1 VAALSNLLDPYNPV
15 GCFIAVLKSRGSIPT
30 TINCLRPMGANDMS
44 ESCQRNDG
52 CDSDGDSVVA
62 AFASVDFSGVDFD
75 SSAPVEEGLGLSV
88 VDDQEWTK
96 EWASWERETPFLGF
110 ASSLALTADDDTM
123 DKGCGSAACRQIFT
137 VVSQLSDWIN
147 QGAYQKVLRSPFSMR
162 LFEKQSPSN
171 AADSTLA
178 SADSAK
184 HVRHY
189 LRQRVVEIGSESVAS
204 CAALELIGIAA
215 FNLYLQSNYTGP
227 SLQEDQL
234 HDVNPHPDLGSML
247 VPGLYCNSVEED
259 TTATTTPLSKG
270 NNSMQNAILAEL
282 VVDGEWPCP
291 ICHTPYFLLVARIL
305 LSTLA
310 QTAIHKIDPNTERT
324 ASEGMRDWLGDPD
337 SMSAAAPPSIAAT
350 SFRAHC
356 ARLRGVFV
364 WSARACVAHERLLQ
378 ARQSTG
384 TLWTEAQHLFE
395 ICRASVAS
403 DELTAA
409 STVGG
414 NSLSASVIWLEW
426 GLAQHFFDQPGKGRK
441 SFRQA
446 MQHTGLSVEVTG
458 AIGKRTK
465 FQQQSTAQML
475 VRAKSVSQPSVEPLP
490 TKSIDERNQIKE
502 QMIEHSEEGILL
514 ERIKF
519 EQESENAPQDLSILD
534 QAILLALCLDV
545 KNSNPNDCL
554 TAEEMG
560 AYLSRVLDHH
570 DDWMVYSTAL
580 LERAW
585 LEFERSHARE
595 RAILQMQALADQHT
609 NRLTLTQSTRESIEN
624 SAPVQE
630 RLKHLHCIV
639 YPPRWSMIEDLAERY
654 ASLGIVTSAA
664 ELFAEVELWDSVV
677 ECYRKAG
684 RLSQAEKIV
693 RVQLELKETPRMWT
707 VLGDLTKDA
716 ECYTKALDLSK
727 GRFFDA
733 YLALGEF
740 HFGKGELA
748 TAAEYY
754 ENALRVRPLIPS
766 AWFRLGT
773 INMQLGQWQEAL
785 WSFSEVVLQKPEEAE
800 AWANIAAVHMRN
812 RQPSEAY
819 PALNESLKHM
829 RSNWRVWVSKLYT
842 CLDLE
847 KYDEAIQA
855 CNTLLDLR
863 EQRKASDGIPALE
876 EKCVRAIVGG
886 TLKRFRQANSDPVA
900 LDSSRRT
907 LSRVHTLLDRL
918 TSSSDAE
925 PWVLETMTVFYE
937 QTAQDAD
944 KVLDLLTKEYR
955 ALQSNL
961 GWEKDNA
968 LVVKLCQVVSS
979 MAHIHKSKQ
988 GREGLTQSRFAL
1000 RGVLQKIQAA
1010 RPEDSSI
1017 PSDVKRL
1024 ESLLIG
1030 IDEMLAQ
1037 SA

>member
-1 VAALSNLLDPYNPV
+1 MARLVAGMDATD
-15 GCFIAVLKSRGSIPT
+15 I
-30 TINCLRPMGANDMS
+30 S
-44 ESCQRNDG
+44 ESCQRKDDG
-52 CDSDGDSVVA
+52 FDSDGDSVVA
-62 AFASVDFSGVDFD
+62 AFASVDFSCVDFD
-75 SSAPVEEGLGLSV
+75 SSAPVEEGHGLAV
-88 VDDQEWTK
+88 VAERPHVNQKWSK

-110 ASSLALTADDDTM
+110 ASCLALNIDDDTT
-123 DKGCGSAACRQIFT
+123 DNGSGSAACRQIFT
-137 VVSQLSDWIN
+137 VVSQISDWIN
-147 QGAYQKVLRSPFSMR
+147 RGEYLKVLRSPFSMR

-171 AADSTLA
+171 TADSPLA
-178 SADSAK
+178 SADTAK
-184 HVRHY
+184 HARHY
-189 LRQRVVEIGSESVAS
+189 LRERVVEIGSESIAS

-234 HDVNPHPDLGSML
+234 HDVNPHPDLGSL
-247 VPGLYCNSVEED
+247 FVPGLECDYVQVD
-259 TTATTTPLSKG
+259 TTVTTTPLSKG

-291 ICHTPYFLLVARIL
+291 ICHTPYFLLVARII

-310 QTAIHKIDPNTERT
+310 QTDSHKIGPNTELT
-324 ASEGMRDWLGDPD
+324 DSTGMHDWLCNRD
-337 SMSAAAPPSIAAT
+337 SMPAAAPPSIAAT
-350 SFRAHC
+350 SFRAYS
-356 ARLRGVFV
+356 ARLQGVYV

-378 ARQSTG
+378 ARRPTE
-384 TLWTEAQHLFE
+384 TLWTEAQRLFE

-403 DELTAA
+403 DDYTAT
-409 STVGG
+409 STVGD
-414 NSLSASVIWLEW
+414 NSLSAAVIWLEW

-475 VRAKSVSQPSVEPLP
+475 VRAKSVSQPSIDSLP
-490 TKSIDERNQIKE
+490 TNCKSIDEKNQIKE

-519 EQESENAPQDLSILD
+519 EQESENAAQDLTILD
-534 QAILLALCLDV
+534 QSILLALCLDV

-630 RLKHLHCIV
+630 RLNHLHCIV

-693 RVQLELKETPRMWT
+693 REQLELKETPRMWT

-716 ECYTKALDLSK
+716 ECYTKALDLSR

-740 HFGKGELA
+740 HFGKGELP
-748 TAAEYY
+748 TAAGYY
-754 ENALRVRPLIPS
+754 ENALKVRPLIPS

-785 WSFSEVVLQKPEEAE
+785 RSFSEVVLQKPEEAE

-812 RQPSEAY
+812 KQPSEAY

-847 KYDEAIQA
+847 KFDEAIQA

-863 EQRKASDGIPALE
+863 EQRKASDGIPPLE

-886 TLKRFRQANSDPVA
+886 ALMRFREANSDPVA
-900 LDSSRRT
+900 LDSCRRT

-944 KVLDLLTKEYR
+944 KVLDLLNKEYR
-955 ALQSNL
+955 ALQSNV

-968 LVVKLCQVVSS
+968 LVVKLCQLVSS
-979 MAHIHKSKQ
+979 MARIHKSKQ
-988 GREGLTQSRFAL
+988 GREALTQSRFTL

-1010 RPEDSSI
+1010 RPDDSSI

-1024 ESLLIG
+1024 ESLLIE
-1030 IDEMLAQ
+1030 IDAMLAQ